1 MTTATKKKTAS
12 KKRQAKLGDAAAGP
26 KGAKKDGKLSA
37 IDAAAKVLGEAGHA
51 MTAKELIEAMAA
63 KGYWTSPHGLTP
75 QATLFAAISRE
86 VSTKGKDAR
95 FVKAERG
102 KFALKP

>member
-1 MTTATKKKTAS
+1 MATATKKKTAS
-12 KKRQAKLGDAAAGP
+12 KKQQAKTGRAAVRR
-26 KGAKKDGKLSA
+26 AKAEGKLSA
-37 IDAAAKVLGEAGHA
+37 IDAAAKVLGETGQA

-75 QATLFAAISRE
+75 QATLFAALSRE

-95 FVKAERG
+95 FVKTEPG
-102 KFALKP
+102 KFALKA